1 MDQQDIEEIKQ
12 RADKYSSEYLGR
24 SKKIAKDN
32 KLWPTSS
39 LLVGIMD
46 KLIYFENV
54 LLLTKKKQEEARLR
68 EQEEV
73 EDSGLNLQIKEEDDD
88 EINTGKV

>member
-39 LLVGIMD
+39 LLIGIMD

-54 LLLTKKKQEEARLR
+54 LLIAR
-68 EQEEV
+68 QKAEEV
-73 EDSGLNLQIKEEDDD
+73 KLCQQEDIKDSGLNLHIKEEEDDAS
-88 EINTGKV
+88 NTGEV

>member
-54 LLLTKKKQEEARLR
+54 LLIAR
-68 EQEEV
+68 QKAEEV
-73 EDSGLNLQIKEEDDD
+73 KLRQQEDIEDSGLNLQIKEEEDD
-88 EINTGKV
+88 EINTGEV